1 MNNDLNRG
9 FTWEEGNYFDLLG
22 IQRNASNDDIRRAYR
37 QKALETHPD
46 RFPLHSE
53 QRTAAE
59 ARFVLLTQ
67 ARDTLLNPEARSLYE
82 AEQDTLQSLHLEALK
97 QQYNIPFK
105 PPPPRQNNFQSI
117 LKKAYENRQEV
128 GSHLDIWD
136 DGDTENESVAEKGTP
151 QASKVNAA
159 MFYYTQGLRYAAR
172 GHYRRAFYALSNAKM
187 LDPELDIPAHIM
199 NKVRLYAYY
208 NRR

>member
-1 MNNDLNRG
+1 MNNG
-9 FTWEEGNYFDLLG
+9 FNWEEGNYFDLLG
-22 IQRNASNDDIRRAYR
+22 VQRSASSDDIRRAYR

-46 RFPLHSE
+46 RFPLHSD
-53 QRTAAE
+53 QRSAAE

-67 ARDTLLNPEARSLYE
+67 ARDILLNAADRAVYE
-82 AEQDTLQSLHLEALK
+82 AEQDSLQSLHLEALK
-97 QQYNIPFK
+97 QQYDIPFN
-105 PPPPRQNNFQSI
+105 PPPSRQKSFQNI
-117 LKKAYENRQEV
+117 LKKAYQQNQQV
-128 GSHLDIWD
+128 GSQLDLSD
-136 DGDTENESVAEKGTP
+136 ASDLDHNLSEEKGTP
-151 QASKVNAA
+151 KASKANAA